1 MSYRIF
7 RILSY
12 FVAITQM
19 AMIAYDIAYDLYDW
33 KTLVYGCSVISIG
46 VNVINGWADQVVGV
60 KK

>member
-1 MSYRIF
+1 MSYRTF

-12 FVAITQM
+12 FVAIAQM
-19 AMIAYDIAYDLYDW
+19 SMIAYDIAYDLYDW

>member
-1 MSYRIF
+1 MSYKTFRIF
-7 RILSY
+7 SY
-12 FVAITQM
+12 FVAIAQM
-19 AMIAYDIAYDLYDW
+19 AMIAYDIACDMYDW

>member
-1 MSYRIF
+1 MSYRTF

-12 FVAITQM
+12 FVAIAQM

-33 KTLVYGCSVISIG
+33 KTFVYGCSVISIG